1 MLFIICLV
9 NLTAQNSKRYYP
21 SVKNILNIKQ
31 SDKKSTKSFDFYHQ
45 WIEKITANFYYK
57 NLQMST
63 SPRNDSFFYSM
74 DLIVKKENTFH
85 IGNSGIQ
92 LILNNNTSD
101 FSAPIPIRM
110 EEYLKL
116 NSYFPSF
123 DINTYDSK
131 NLKQQ
136 FEIMNT
142 VLNLNEEEIMAQFI
156 NIMVTPLSTK
166 ATKFETFLVDLK
178 REGKIKLSK
187 EKYKNANLASI
198 VSEIYNQKKIISSSI
213 LFDIY
218 IKSSVKKEESKNMQR
233 FYRNLINKDYS
244 EYISDIVSYQSS
256 IILPKKGVTLAIP
269 SEIIQ
274 IVKDTTFEKISD
286 KLLINPSSISINH
299 LIIHEENVIECKI
312 ENLDFTGKSNFY
324 YILPNEIILNKHP
337 YLNETNR
344 VLEIKKSNEIKNI
357 SLFLRENSI
366 EIKMQI
372 DSNAHYQTII
382 IYKNDFKL

>member
-1 MLFIICLV
+1 
-9 NLTAQNSKRYYP
+9 
-21 SVKNILNIKQ
+21 
-31 SDKKSTKSFDFYHQ
+31 
-45 WIEKITANFYYK
+45 
-57 NLQMST
+57 
-63 SPRNDSFFYSM
+63 
-74 DLIVKKENTFH
+74 
-85 IGNSGIQ
+85 
-92 LILNNNTSD
+92 
-101 FSAPIPIRM
+101 M

-123 DINTYDSK
+123 DFTTYDSK

-156 NIMVTPLSTK
+156 NTMVTPLSSK

-178 REGKIKLSK
+178 WEGKIKLSK
-187 EKYKNANLASI
+187 EKYKNANLASL

-218 IKSSVKKEESKNMQR
+218 IKSSVKNEESKNMQR
-233 FYRNLINKDYS
+233 FYRNLINKDYT

-274 IVKDTTFEKISD
+274 LVKDTTLKKISD
-286 KLLINPSSISINH
+286 KLLINSSSISMNH
-299 LIIHEENVIECKI
+299 LIIQEENVIECKI

-382 IYKNDFKL
+382 IYKNDFKLWFF